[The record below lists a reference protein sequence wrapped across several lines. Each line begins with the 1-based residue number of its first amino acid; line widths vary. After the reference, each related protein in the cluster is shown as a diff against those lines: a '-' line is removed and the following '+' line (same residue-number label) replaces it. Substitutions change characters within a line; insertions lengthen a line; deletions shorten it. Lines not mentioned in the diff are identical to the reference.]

1 MDTLPDDLDLC
12 RYPSR
17 EIVQGYI
24 QADEISEIRLR
35 KHKDKHRFAVKI
47 GKGLMRQEAEFM
59 LSPQS
64 FQRLWPLTQGR
75 RLQKVRYDIK
85 HADLVWEVD
94 VYQKE
99 MAGLK
104 VVEIE
109 FASEEEADAFVVP
122 VWFGREVT
130 RDERYKNKNLALS
143 GTPEE

>member
-1 MDTLPDDLDLC
+1 
-12 RYPSR
+12 
-17 EIVQGYI
+17 
-24 QADEISEIRLR
+24 
-35 KHKDKHRFAVKI
+35 
-47 GKGLMRQEAEFM
+47 MRQEAEFM
-59 LSPQS
+59 MSPQS

-75 RLQKVRYDIK
+75 RLQKVRYDIE

-94 VYQKE
+94 VYQKK

-109 FASEEEADAFVVP
+109 FASEEEAAAFVVP